1 MQGVTTLLLILKI
14 LLVLVSVGLIAVVLL
29 QSGRSAGLSGAIAGG
44 AEQLVGRKA
53 RGFDAVLLKAT
64 TVLGTLFFIIT
75 LAVAWL
81 IARGS

>member
-1 MQGVTTLLLILKI
+1 MWLVILKI
-14 LLVLVSVGLIAVVLL
+14 LLVIVSLALIGVVLM

-53 RGFDAVLLKAT
+53 RGIDAVLVKAT
-64 TVLGTLFFIIT
+64 TMLGTVFFI
-75 LAVAWL
+75 LALVVAWL

>member
-1 MQGVTTLLLILKI
+1 MWLVILKI
-14 LLVLVSVGLIAVVLL
+14 LLVLVSLALIGVVLL

-53 RGFDAVLLKAT
+53 RGFDAVLIKAT
-64 TVLGTLFFIIT
+64 TVSGTLFFIIS
-75 LAVAWL
+75 LGVAWL